1 MDALPVGG
9 GVKNV
14 AQQRRQQRFQGKV
27 QIGRIGPRVRQ
38 KQRRFFHFAL
48 RQRDGFAARQ
58 PRQNLGDLLQNG
70 AVGAVA
76 RDNQRLDLRRRGQ
89 IIRQR
94 VKLAGYPP
102 TRIGMVVARQEQRRQ
117 MRAAQRGGHQRLPGL
132 RAGGNLR
139 RGACGLL
146 IQGPQ
151 LVKLPGN
158 LGNGGRRRAIV
169 RLAQAPRRLAEHHHQ
184 PGFKLI
190 AGKGLLETGV
200 DQQGHQNRGVDRHP

>member
-1 MDALPVGG
+1 
-9 GVKNV
+9 
-14 AQQRRQQRFQGKV
+14 
-27 QIGRIGPRVRQ
+27 
-38 KQRRFFHFAL
+38 
-48 RQRDGFAARQ
+48 
-58 PRQNLGDLLQNG
+58 
-70 AVGAVA
+70 
-76 RDNQRLDLRRRGQ
+76 
-89 IIRQR
+89 
-94 VKLAGYPP
+94 
-102 TRIGMVVARQEQRRQ
+102 

-132 RAGGNLR
+132 RTSGNLR

-184 PGFKLI
+184 PGFELI

-200 DQQGHQNRGVDRHP
+200 DQQGHQNGCVDRHP